1 MQGTLHA
8 GWPGWARA
16 GGCRGYTPRGQHAPW
31 RLRST
36 SSAPPHPC
44 DVRPAES
51 PTPGPPHPQVD
62 PFRKD
67 CLLNGLD
74 HIGLTLQKMDTVR
87 DFEAKR
93 SAAAPWLDGATTRVP
108 KIWPVA
114 GMPRYELATPSQD
127 DWAEEGKCLRSAAA
141 A

>member
-1 MQGTLHA
+1 M
-8 GWPGWARA
+8 
-16 GGCRGYTPRGQHAPW
+16 
-31 RLRST
+31 
-36 SSAPPHPC
+36 
-44 DVRPAES
+44 RPAES

-74 HIGLTLQKMDTVR
+74 HIGLTLQKMDTIR

-127 DWAEEGKCLRSAAA
+127 DWAEEGKRLRSAAA

>member
-1 MQGTLHA
+1 M
-8 GWPGWARA
+8 
-16 GGCRGYTPRGQHAPW
+16 
-31 RLRST
+31 
-36 SSAPPHPC
+36 
-44 DVRPAES
+44 
-51 PTPGPPHPQVD
+51 D

-74 HIGLTLQKMDTVR
+74 HIGLTLQKMDTIR

-127 DWAEEGKCLRSAAA
+127 DWAEEGKRLRSAAA
-141 A
+141 PERAARRRLTGPRRSHAWASKHSAPY

>member
-1 MQGTLHA
+1 
-8 GWPGWARA
+8 
-16 GGCRGYTPRGQHAPW
+16 
-31 RLRST
+31 
-36 SSAPPHPC
+36 
-44 DVRPAES
+44 
-51 PTPGPPHPQVD
+51 
-62 PFRKD
+62 
-67 CLLNGLD
+67 
-74 HIGLTLQKMDTVR
+74 MDTIR

-127 DWAEEGKCLRSAAA
+127 DWAEEGKRLRSAAA